1 VEHLKRKHPSIPFN
15 PDVANAFFRAG
26 MIEAWGRG
34 TVKII
39 NDCRRVKIPV
49 PSFKYDMSGFVVEFK
64 KDINKQNTTDSV
76 IALIIENEAI
86 TIAELAEKTGVV
98 DMTIKRILKNLQ
110 VENKI
115 IRIGSDRIGT
125 WKVIIQEK
133 K

>member
-1 VEHLKRKHPSIPFN
+1 
-15 PDVANAFFRAG
+15 

-34 TVKII
+34 TIKII
-39 NDCRRVKIPV
+39 NDCRRAKIPV

-64 KDINKQNTTDSV
+64 KEINKQNTTDSA